1 MGQGSTHD
9 TRTNSNTD
17 TQRQLVLE
25 RHRHRRS
32 VLYNTLSATTQTTA
46 SCHIILTR
54 SIPDNSQQNNAHKL
68 LADIPTLRQAV
79 DRVDQEL
86 RRDRNEHGD
95 DRKQNGSEGEAGLR
109 DLFLLFLH
117 LLLMSGLGRFDV
129 GRFAAAMGDSG
140 AVGTVGVDTVAVSG
154 ESTAVRI
161 LVLLALLLFLGLA
174 DVLLRD
180 HDLIRVLVFVQ
191 MGMRLELENDVQAV
205 D

>member
-9 TRTNSNTD
+9 TRANSNTD

-46 SCHIILTR
+46 SYHIILTR

-95 DRKQNGSEGEAGLR
+95 DRKQNCSEGEAGLR

-117 LLLMSGLGRFDV
+117 LLMSGLGRFDV
-129 GRFAAAMGDSG
+129 GRFAAAVGDSG
-140 AVGTVGVDTVAVSG
+140 AIGTVGVDTVAVSG
-154 ESTAVRI
+154 QSAVVRI
-161 LVLLALLLFLGLA
+161 LVLFALLLLLGLA

-180 HDLIRVLVFVQ
+180 HDLIRVLVLIQ
-191 MGMRLELENDVQAV
+191 MGMRLKLENDVQAV